1 MDFTGADP
9 SVVKS
14 IRQRYLL
21 NEWLRAAGKRQ
32 PMPLV
37 RDFQLDRV
45 DDEMADMMGYDV
57 VGEGDGARFLITHQ
71 GARLATTYGNER
83 IDPPNGRAFSTR
95 KSGPSD
101 MPTSSTLYRACL
113 RHKRP
118 AYSISTVQDADGK
131 EVSYE
136 RLLMPFGEGEA
147 VQQIIGSFKSIS
159 IRRRLP
165 DQQPHGPEAESR
177 ARDSGQGDHRS
188 HFRAGSSRPAFRR
201 RNYRS
206 RLASTSSAPQIP
218 RGFEATAHAAG
229 FTQPT
234 TQKIYFEPTHYMIES
249 RF

>member
-1 MDFTGADP
+1 MEFASADP
-9 SVVKS
+9 SVIKS

-57 VGEGDGARFLITHQ
+57 VGEADGARFLITRQ
-71 GARLATTYGNER
+71 GARLATSYGNER
-83 IDPPNGRAFSTR
+83 IDPAERPRFLDER
-95 KSGPSD
+95 VGPERYANVVD
-101 MPTSSTLYRACL
+101 LYRACL

-118 AYSISTVQDADGK
+118 VYSISTVNDTDGK

-159 IRRRLP
+159 IEGGFKISNLMGLRPKAEPVILVRAIIDRTFVPAQSSSQSP
-165 DQQPHGPEAESR
+165 DE
-177 ARDSGQGDHRS
+177 
-188 HFRAGSSRPAFRR
+188 
-201 RNYRS
+201 
-206 RLASTSSAPQIP
+206 I
-218 RGFEATAHAAG
+218 
-229 FTQPT
+229 
-234 TQKIYFEPTHYMIES
+234 IELD
-249 RF
+249 

>member
-1 MDFTGADP
+1 MEFTGADP
-9 SVVKS
+9 SIVKS

-57 VGEGDGARFLITHQ
+57 VGEADGARFLITHQ

-83 IDPPNGRAFSTR
+83 VDPGERRRFLDEAI
-95 KSGPSD
+95 GPERYANVVD
-101 MPTSSTLYRACL
+101 IYRTCL

-118 AYSISTVQDADGK
+118 VYSISTVNDADGK

-159 IRRRLP
+159 IEGGFQISNLMGLRP
-165 DQQPHGPEAESR
+165 KAEPVILVR
-177 ARDSGQGDHRS
+177 AIIDRTFVSAQ
-188 HFRAGSSRPAFRR
+188 AGS
-201 RNYRS
+201 Y
-206 RLASTSSAPQIP
+206 SAAEI
-218 RGFEATAHAAG
+218 
-229 FTQPT
+229 
-234 TQKIYFEPTHYMIES
+234 IDLD
-249 RF
+249 